1 MRGTA
6 RRIRRCRE
14 GKRAGAYASSNSL
27 HPRNSLPVLLPTTRN
42 VDKPEIP
49 NIGVQ
54 ESLTIGSLSRMTP
67 QRPHPFQRSTST
79 ELRLT
84 RRNLQSRRQ
93 SCTFLQFH
101 SAPEFA
107 ESSGVTGE
115 IHEAAATSGTEST
128 DRTQR
133 RDVGVSH

>member
-1 MRGTA
+1 
-6 RRIRRCRE
+6 
-14 GKRAGAYASSNSL
+14 
-27 HPRNSLPVLLPTTRN
+27 
-42 VDKPEIP
+42 
-49 NIGVQ
+49 
-54 ESLTIGSLSRMTP
+54 MTP

-84 RRNLQSRRQ
+84 RRNLQSRRH

-101 SAPEFA
+101 SAPEIA

-133 RDVGVSH
+133 RGVGVSH